1 MYNLGAWIY
10 WGVVVCMTCDLNRSA
25 PTSARPFH
33 SHYFALSFLNC
44 FSWLTFS
51 FFPLLSFSKEDPD
64 EVSMLV
70 VSKNMNQAIHLL
82 VPVLQCLSHP
92 FCLHPECT
100 NNVMIE
106 LREVDSSYVTAE
118 ILAIVNGKDNLYHAH
133 MRPELVMDI
142 INSSIVGTSQ

>member
-1 MYNLGAWIY
+1 
-10 WGVVVCMTCDLNRSA
+10 
-25 PTSARPFH
+25 
-33 SHYFALSFLNC
+33 
-44 FSWLTFS
+44 
-51 FFPLLSFSKEDPD
+51 
-64 EVSMLV
+64 
-70 VSKNMNQAIHLL
+70 MNQAIHLL